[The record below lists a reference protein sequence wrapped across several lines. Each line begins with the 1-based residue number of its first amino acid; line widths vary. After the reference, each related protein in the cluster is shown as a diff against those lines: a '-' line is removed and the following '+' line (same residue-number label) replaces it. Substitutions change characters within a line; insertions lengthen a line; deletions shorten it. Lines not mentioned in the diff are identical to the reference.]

1 MALFKINKGLA
12 ENLAKN
18 MPYAKEGFAYF
29 TKDDGKFYIDIAGDG
44 TTTEAVV
51 NVNRIPLNAAKA
63 DVATMIQAT
72 AMATDDNKVYP
83 ILAFNI
89 TDSTKNLVEAK
100 YSQIGIKNGTLVI
113 PNLDDKDEVLIS
125 NEGGGRGIVIE
136 KLKGPV
142 VSGYS
147 AGIEIINETPA
158 YGIEIKSGPGIK
170 VAQDPTENL
179 ELATKQYV
187 DNKAP
192 KDHNHDTTYKKIQTA
207 VPSPKA
213 SNTDI
218 SFIDTVSQDTQGKI
232 TATKKTVRDA
242 SASQSGVVSTGTQTF
257 AGEKTLNNKT
267 HFSKGFDLKTDSG
280 NAQFN
285 ANTVSVSSGT
295 DYVDLY
301 ASTVGGGNGNKAR
314 PLVLNANANGS
325 GNVGIGITQPTE
337 KLEVDGNVK
346 AIQFKGNADTA
357 DKWKT
362 ARKLTIGSTEKDV
375 DGSADV
381 NWSLDEIG
389 AAAKKHTHTKSDIT
403 DFAHAHDDRYYTEN
417 EINDKLKAIN
427 DKIGALLGA
436 NDALVFKGII
446 DGKHPLPTA
455 NYEVGHT
462 YRVNEAG
469 TYAGQKCEQGDL
481 IICIADAL
489 STSTPHWTVAQTNI
503 DGAVIGPANATG
515 DNIVLFNGATGKSIK
530 DSGKK
535 LSDFAPSKHDHIITA
550 TAKNDGV
557 VVLTGTSGTNA
568 VTYEATHTKK
578 GPNTTANTVKGP
590 AEDVSISGAGKSGS
604 IVIPKVTV
612 DTYGH
617 TTGLTEQ
624 TLTITLPNDTHH
636 QSSTVITNNTAGI
649 TNEVSENGKTYLNH
663 IENGVVRSAHKIVGA
678 GSTKVSSDGDGV
690 LTITS
695 KDTVYS
701 HPTTPGNIHL
711 PAGGKVGDV
720 LLCAG
725 DDTGAGKWGI
735 DPNIKTAI
743 DNLDVDEAGGEGKYI
758 QAIKQV
764 DGKIVATAE
773 TIDTTLSASSTK
785 PVQNKAVNDALS
797 KKVNTTTFN
806 SHTGN
811 MTMHITDGERI
822 KWNAAYTHSQSAH
835 APANAEKNQNA
846 FSNIQLNTDTTNI
859 IKADNA
865 TDTLTLKSG
874 SNIQITGDVDTD
886 TITISATDTKYNNAT
901 TSAPGLMSAK
911 DKEKL
916 DSITSGANNYS
927 HPTFTKNDAAA
938 VKVGNDEHGH
948 VVLGSA
954 LTKSDVGLSN
964 VGNFLAVSTAAKQN
978 LTEDQKSNA
987 RANIGAGTSSLT
999 IGTGATNAAAGNHT
1013 HKYAGSASAGGPA
1026 NSTKGT
1032 LTLKAG
1038 ENIQTFNGSGD
1049 KTFTITASDL
1059 GLSTAMHF
1067 IGIATKGPIA
1077 DNFDPGIANYDFTNA
1092 QTGDVI
1098 ISKDGDQEYVL
1109 IIKTDANNNP
1119 VYHWELLGPNG
1130 SYAISDHKHS
1140 SADINSMT
1148 GYAKGTAK
1156 APITTEDTLNTA
1168 IGKLEYKVD
1177 NKVDQI
1183 SGKGLSTN
1191 DFTNAYK
1198 QKLDGIETGAQKNQN
1213 TFSNITI
1220 DKKTISADSI
1230 TDTLTLVAGS
1240 NITLTPDVNNDK
1252 ITITSTN
1259 TDTKVTAVGNHYT
1272 PVEDSNATLSADA
1285 SSTTVATWGAT
1296 NLVTG
1301 VNLQRD
1307 AKGHVTGVT
1316 VDSIKMP
1323 TNPNTNTHYTS
1334 KNIIGGSATATANAA
1349 ATNGNVYLNHLEENA
1364 VKSAHKIIGAGA
1376 TTVTSDGNGN
1386 ITITSKN
1393 DNTWKANTSS
1403 SDGYVASGANQKNK
1417 VWKTDEKGNP
1427 GWRDDAGTNAVTGPN
1442 SSTVNA
1448 VPTFAD
1454 ATGKVIKDNST
1465 VTIGDTGLFTAPY
1478 IATGTD
1484 KTHYFQSRK
1493 FRGEGNADTYYHAI
1507 DFGYSGHNQVDF
1519 HEYGGIWNFYENT
1532 KGTAADGKLVASIK
1546 PDGFHGNLNGNA
1558 TSADKV
1564 NNNLVIKLN
1573 SGTTEGT
1580 NQFTYNGSATKNI
1593 NITPANIG
1601 AASSSHNHDS
1611 NYIKKSGDTMTGDLK
1626 FQKTNS
1632 DGTTSITATIG
1643 AITGYITGTWLQTT
1657 NVGNKAG
1664 DFATIDSSGWIYK
1677 RTAAQARQ
1685 DMGLSTAMHFIG
1697 KATVDIADG
1706 STVDPKITGY
1716 TTKTAGDVI
1725 IDKNNSYEYV
1735 WTLENKWER
1744 LGPDGSYSVVGHNH
1758 DDKYVIKSGDVMSGT
1773 LRVSENGIGSDLNCD
1788 GVSLANNSILLCS
1801 GGYEDYEYFQLGG
1814 TSQRPDIFID
1824 RPGNPI
1830 TSTSSLPR
1838 DENIPSEAPA
1848 LSIRGNNLQNGFT
1861 FYIDKL
1867 IDPENSLDTG
1877 MGKIWLRSLTNQAVQ
1892 LKGICGPTEDEDA
1905 ANKYYVDNQISTKNT
1920 NLMGI
1925 VSRTYVKKS
1934 GDTMTGDLTLNK
1946 KLIANNLI
1954 VLKNGQTYGTS
1965 APTSGTTGQ
1974 LFFAQ
1979 DTSDSDYLPLTGGT
1993 LSGNLTLNEKLLI
2006 TNKMYGTTKPNNPV
2020 EGQIFFQENDGSL
2033 TLPAGGTAG
2042 QYLVKNSSNDS
2053 DASWKSLPALN
2064 YLPLSGGTLTGNLII
2079 SRSDTND
2086 ATVRVTNSKGS
2097 IGLLSSTN
2105 RGLYDYTKSKWLI
2118 YTDGTKA
2125 STSYALYGA
2134 VWNDYAEF
2142 REGDTI
2148 DAGRCVVEVGDDT
2161 LITSTERLMPGANI
2175 TSDTFGFAIGETEQ
2189 AKTPIAV
2196 SGRVLAYPYESREEF
2211 KKNVGRPVCSGPNGT
2226 VSIMTD
2232 EEYRN
2237 KGYCAIGT
2245 ISAVPDYEEWGTGK
2259 VKVNGR
2265 VWIKV

>member
-12 ENLAKN
+12 TNLAKN

-29 TKDDGKFYIDIAGDG
+29 TKDDGKFYIDIDGDG
-44 TTTEAVV
+44 TTTKAEI

-63 DVATMIQAT
+63 DIATMIQAT
-72 AMATDDNKVYP
+72 AMATDDSKVYP

-113 PNLDDKDEVLIS
+113 PSVEDKDEILIS
-125 NEGGGRGIVIE
+125 NEGLGRGIVIDN
-136 KLKGPV
+136 KGTNN
-142 VSGYS
+142 
-147 AGIEIINETPA
+147 AIEIM
-158 YGIEIKSGPGIK
+158 SGKGVK

-179 ELATKQYV
+179 ELTTKQYV
-187 DNKAP
+187 DNKLAN
-192 KDHNHDTTYKKIQTA
+192 KSNTEHNHDATYKKIQTA
-207 VPSPKA
+207 VPSPKV

-362 ARKLTIGSTEKDV
+362 TRKLTIGSTGKDV
-375 DGSADV
+375 DGSANV
-381 NWSLDEIG
+381 NWSLDDIG
-389 AAAKKHTHTKSDIT
+389 AAAKKHTHTKSDII
-403 DFAHAHDDRYYTEN
+403 DFAHIHDDRYYTEN

-446 DGKHPLPTA
+446 DGKNPLPTA
-455 NYEVGHT
+455 NYEVGYT

-503 DGAVIGPANATG
+503 DGVVIGPADATG
-515 DNIVLFNGATGKSIK
+515 DNIVLFNGATGKLIK

-535 LSDFAPSKHDHIITA
+535 LSDFATADHNHTITA
-550 TAKNDGV
+550 NANDDDIV
-557 VVLTGTSGTNA
+557 ILTGASGTNA
-568 VTYEATHTKK
+568 ITYTVSHTKK
-578 GPNTTANTVKGP
+578 GPDTTANTTKGP
-590 AEDVSISGAGKSGS
+590 NTNVSISGAGKSGS
-604 IVIPKVTV
+604 ITIPKVTV
-612 DTYGH
+612 DAYGH

-624 TLTITLPNDTHH
+624 KLTITLPNDTHH
-636 QSSTVITNNTAGI
+636 QSSTVITNSAAEKSNAA
-649 TNEVSENGKTYLNH
+649 SENDNTYLNH

-678 GSTKVSSDGDGV
+678 GSTTVSSDVDGV

-695 KDTVYS
+695 ENTVYS

-725 DDTGAGKWGI
+725 DNTGAGKWGI

-743 DNLDVDEAGGEGKYI
+743 DNLDVNEIGGEGKYI
-758 QAIKQV
+758 KAIKQV
-764 DGKIVATAE
+764 DGKIVATTE
-773 TIDTTLSASSTK
+773 TIDTALNTSSTK
-785 PVQNKAVNDALS
+785 PVQNKIVNDALS
-797 KKVNTTTFN
+797 KKVDTTTFN
-806 SHTGN
+806 THVNNKTI
-811 MTMHITDGERI
+811 HITADERT
-822 KWNAAYTHSQSAH
+822 KWDAAYTHSQSTH

-846 FSNIQLNTDTTNI
+846 FSNIQLNSDTKNI
-859 IKADNA
+859 IKAGNA
-865 TDTLTLKSG
+865 TDTMILKSG
-874 SNIQITGDVDTD
+874 DNIQITGDVDTD
-886 TITISATDTKYNNAT
+886 TITISATDTKYSDAST
-901 TSAPGLMSAK
+901 ESSGLMSAK

-916 DSITSGANNYS
+916 DGIASNANNYS
-927 HPTFTKNDAAA
+927 HPTTTKHEAAA

-948 VVLGSA
+948 VVLGDA
-954 LTKSDVGLSN
+954 LAKSDVGLSN
-964 VGNFLAVSTAAKQN
+964 VGNFLAVSTEANQGLKD
-978 LTEDQKSNA
+978 TQKSNA
-987 RANIGAGTSSLT
+987 RANIGAGTSSLV
-999 IGTGATNAAAGNHT
+999 IGTGAENAAAGNHT

-1032 LTLKAG
+1032 LTLTAG
-1038 ENIQTFNGSGD
+1038 ENTQTFNGSGD
-1049 KTFTITASDL
+1049 KTFTITAGDL

-1067 IGIATKGPIA
+1067 IGVATKGPIA
-1077 DNFDPGIANYDFTNA
+1077 DNFDPGITDYGLGTNA

-1098 ISKDGDQEYVL
+1098 ISEDGKQEYVL
-1109 IIKTDANNNP
+1109 IIKTDTNNIKT
-1119 VYHWELLGPNG
+1119 YHWELLGPNG

-1140 SADINSMT
+1140 SADTTSMT
-1148 GYAKGTAK
+1148 GYTKGTAK
-1156 APITTEDTLNTA
+1156 AFITTKDTLNTA

-1177 NKVDQI
+1177 NKVDQV

-1191 DFTNAYK
+1191 DFTNVYK
-1198 QKLDGIETGAQKNQN
+1198 TKLDGIETGAQKNQN
-1213 TFSNITI
+1213 AFSNIQLNTDTTNI
-1220 DKKTISADSI
+1220 IKANSA
-1230 TDTLTLVAGS
+1230 TDTLTLVVGS
-1240 NITLTPDVNNDK
+1240 NVTLTPDVNNNK
-1252 ITITSTN
+1252 ITIAATN

-1272 PVEDSNATLSADA
+1272 PVEDSKATLSADA
-1285 SSTTVATWGAT
+1285 SSTTAATWNT
-1296 NLVTG
+1296 TSLVTG

-1316 VDSIKMP
+1316 VDSVKMP
-1323 TNPNTNTHYTS
+1323 ANPN
-1334 KNIIGGSATATANAA
+1334 I
-1349 ATNGNVYLNHLEENA
+1349 
-1364 VKSAHKIIGAGA
+1364 
-1376 TTVTSDGNGN
+1376 
-1386 ITITSKN
+1386 
-1393 DNTWKANTSS
+1393 
-1403 SDGYVASGANQKNK
+1403 
-1417 VWKTDEKGNP
+1417 
-1427 GWRDDAGTNAVTGPN
+1427 NAVTGPN

-1454 ATGKVIKDNST
+1454 ATGKVIKDNPK
-1465 VTIGDTGLFTAPY
+1465 VTINDTGLFTAPY
-1478 IATGTD
+1478 IATGAD
-1484 KTHYFQSRK
+1484 KTHYFQSAR

-1519 HEYGGIWNFYENT
+1519 HEYGGIWNFYQNT
-1532 KGTAADGKLVASIK
+1532 KGTATDGKLIASIK

-1558 TSADKV
+1558 TTATKV

-1573 SGTTEGT
+1573 NGTTEGT

-1593 NITPANIG
+1593 NITSSSIG

-1611 NYIKKSGDTMTGDLK
+1611 SYVKKSGDTMTGDLK
-1626 FQKTNS
+1626 FQKTNNN
-1632 DGTTSITATIG
+1632 GTTSITATIG
-1643 AITGYITGTWLQTT
+1643 ATTGYITGTWLQTT
-1657 NVGNKAG
+1657 DVGNKVG
-1664 DFATIDSSGWIYK
+1664 DFATIDGSGWIYK

-1697 KATVDIADG
+1697 KATVDITDG

-1735 WTLENKWER
+1735 WTLEGKWER
-1744 LGPDGSYSVVGHNH
+1744 LGPDSSYSVVGHTH
-1758 DDKYVIKSGDVMSGT
+1758 DD
-1773 LRVSENGIGSDLNCD
+1773 R
-1788 GVSLANNSILLCS
+1788 
-1801 GGYEDYEYFQLGG
+1801 
-1814 TSQRPDIFID
+1814 
-1824 RPGNPI
+1824 
-1830 TSTSSLPR
+1830 
-1838 DENIPSEAPA
+1838 
-1848 LSIRGNNLQNGFT
+1848 
-1861 FYIDKL
+1861 
-1867 IDPENSLDTG
+1867 
-1877 MGKIWLRSLTNQAVQ
+1877 
-1892 LKGICGPTEDEDA
+1892 
-1905 ANKYYVDNQISTKNT
+1905 
-1920 NLMGI
+1920 
-1925 VSRTYVKKS
+1925 YVKKS
-1934 GDTMTGDLTLNK
+1934 GDT
-1946 KLIANNLI
+1946 
-1954 VLKNGQTYGTS
+1954 
-1965 APTSGTTGQ
+1965 
-1974 LFFAQ
+1974 
-1979 DTSDSDYLPLTGGT
+1979 
-1993 LSGNLTLNEKLLI
+1993 
-2006 TNKMYGTTKPNNPV
+2006 
-2020 EGQIFFQENDGSL
+2020 
-2033 TLPAGGTAG
+2033 
-2042 QYLVKNSSNDS
+2042 
-2053 DASWKSLPALN
+2053 
-2064 YLPLSGGTLTGNLII
+2064 LTGNLTI
-2079 SRSDTND
+2079 SRSDAND
-2086 ATVRVTNSKGS
+2086 AYVRVTNSKGS
-2097 IGLLSSTN
+2097 IGLLSSTDY
-2105 RGLYDYTKSKWLI
+2105 GLYDYTKSKWLI

-2148 DAGRCVVEVGDDT
+2148 EAGRCVVEVGDDT
-2161 LITSTERLMPGANI
+2161 LITSTERMMPGANI

-2232 EEYRN
+2232 EEYKN

>member
-12 ENLAKN
+12 TNLAKN

-29 TKDDGKFYIDIAGDG
+29 TKDDGKFYIDIDGDG
-44 TTTEAVV
+44 TTTKAEI

-63 DVATMIQAT
+63 DIATMIQAT
-72 AMATDDNKVYP
+72 AMATDDSKVYP

-113 PNLDDKDEVLIS
+113 PSVEDKDEILIS
-125 NEGGGRGIVIE
+125 NEGLGRGIVIDN
-136 KLKGPV
+136 KGTNN
-142 VSGYS
+142 
-147 AGIEIINETPA
+147 AIEIM
-158 YGIEIKSGPGIK
+158 SGKGIK

-179 ELATKQYV
+179 ELTTKQYV
-187 DNKAP
+187 DNKLAN
-192 KDHNHDTTYKKIQTA
+192 KSNTGHNHDATYKKIQTA

-337 KLEVDGNVK
+337 KLEVDGNIK

-362 ARKLTIGSTEKDV
+362 TKKLTIGSTGKNV
-375 DGSADV
+375 DGSTDI

-436 NDALVFKGII
+436 NDALIFKGTI
-446 DGKHPLPTA
+446 DGKNPLPTA

-557 VVLTGTSGTNA
+557 VVLTGTNGTNA
-568 VTYEATHTKK
+568 VTYEATHAKK

-590 AEDVSISGAGKSGS
+590 AKDVSISGAGKSGS

-612 DTYGH
+612 DAYGH

-636 QSSTVITNNTAGI
+636 QSSTVITDNTAGT
-649 TNEVSENGKTYLNH
+649 TNKTSENDKTYLNH
-663 IENGVVRSAHKIVGA
+663 IENGVVRSTHKIVGA
-678 GSTKVSSDGDGV
+678 GSTTVSSDGDGV

-743 DNLDVDEAGGEGKYI
+743 DNLDVDEVGGEGKYI

-797 KKVNTTTFN
+797 KKVNTITFN

-846 FSNIQLNTDTTNI
+846 FSNIQLNSDTKNI
-859 IKADNA
+859 IKANNA
-865 TDTLTLKSG
+865 TDTMILKSG
-874 SNIQITGDVDTD
+874 DNIQITGDVDTD
-886 TITISATDTKYNNAT
+886 TITINATDTKYSDAT

-911 DKEKL
+911 DKKKL
-916 DSITSGANNYS
+916 DGIESNANNYS
-927 HPTFTKNDAAA
+927 HPTTTKHEAAA

-948 VVLGSA
+948 VILGTA
-954 LTKSDVGLSN
+954 LTNIDVGLDK
-964 VGNFLAVSTAAKQN
+964 VGNFLAVSTEANQELN
-978 LTEDQKSNA
+978 DTQKSNA
-987 RANIGAGTSSLT
+987 RANIGAGTSSLV
-999 IGTGATNAAAGNHT
+999 IGTGENNAAAGNHT

-1038 ENIQTFNGSGD
+1038 KNTQTFNGSED
-1049 KTFTITASDL
+1049 KTFTITAGDL

-1067 IGIATKGPIA
+1067 IGVATVDPINK
-1077 DNFDPGIANYDFTNA
+1077 DTDPTINGYKFATGNA
-1092 QTGDVI
+1092 GDVI
-1098 ISKDGDQEYVL
+1098 ISKDGTKEYVL
-1109 IIKTDANNNP
+1109 VIENNIRR
-1119 VYHWELLGPNG
+1119 WELLGPNG

-1140 SADINSMT
+1140 SADTTSMA
-1148 GYAKGTAK
+1148 GYSKGTAK
-1156 APITTEDTLNTA
+1156 ASITTGDTLNTA

-1177 NKVDQI
+1177 E
-1183 SGKGLSTN
+1183 
-1191 DFTNAYK
+1191 
-1198 QKLDGIETGAQKNQN
+1198 LDGAQKNQN
-1213 TFSNITI
+1213 AFSNITI
-1220 DKKTISADSI
+1220 DEKTISADTT
-1230 TDTLTLVAGS
+1230 TDTLTLVAGN
-1240 NITLTPDVNNDK
+1240 NIILTPDVNNDK
-1252 ITITSTN
+1252 ITIASTN

-1272 PVEDSNATLSADA
+1272 PVEDSKATLSADA

-1323 TNPNTNTHYTS
+1323 ANPNTNTHYTS

-1349 ATNGNVYLNHLEENA
+1349 ATNGNVYLNHLEESA

-1393 DNTWKANTSS
+1393 DNTWQANTK
-1403 SDGYVASGANQKNK
+1403 DANGYVTAPGAVANK

-1427 GWRDDAGTNAVTGPN
+1427 GWRDAVTGPN
-1442 SSTVNA
+1442 PSTVNA

-1454 ATGKVIKDNST
+1454 AEGKVIKNNST
-1465 VTIGDTGLFTAPY
+1465 VTIDNTGLFTAPY

-1484 KTHYFQSRK
+1484 KTHYFQSAR

-1519 HEYGGIWNFYENT
+1519 HEYGGIWNFYQNT
-1532 KGTAADGKLVASIK
+1532 KGTATDGKLVASIK

-1564 NNNLVIKLN
+1564 NNNLVFKLN
-1573 SGTTEGT
+1573 NGTTEGT

-1593 NITPANIG
+1593 NITPSNIG

-1611 NYIKKSGDTMTGDLK
+1611 SYVKKSGDTMTGDLK
-1626 FQKTNS
+1626 FQKTNN

-1643 AITGYITGTWLQTT
+1643 ATTGYITGTWLQTT
-1657 NVGNKAG
+1657 NVGNKVG

-1697 KATVDIADG
+1697 KATVDITDG
-1706 STVDPKITGY
+1706 STTDPKITGY

-1725 IDKNNSYEYV
+1725 IDKSNSYEYV
-1735 WTLENKWER
+1735 WTLEGKWER
-1744 LGPDGSYSVVGHNH
+1744 LGPDGSYSVVGHTH
-1758 DDKYVIKSGDVMSGT
+1758 DD
-1773 LRVSENGIGSDLNCD
+1773 R
-1788 GVSLANNSILLCS
+1788 
-1801 GGYEDYEYFQLGG
+1801 
-1814 TSQRPDIFID
+1814 
-1824 RPGNPI
+1824 
-1830 TSTSSLPR
+1830 
-1838 DENIPSEAPA
+1838 
-1848 LSIRGNNLQNGFT
+1848 
-1861 FYIDKL
+1861 
-1867 IDPENSLDTG
+1867 
-1877 MGKIWLRSLTNQAVQ
+1877 
-1892 LKGICGPTEDEDA
+1892 
-1905 ANKYYVDNQISTKNT
+1905 
-1920 NLMGI
+1920 
-1925 VSRTYVKKS
+1925 YVKKT

-1965 APTSGTTGQ
+1965 APASGTAGQ

-2064 YLPLSGGTLTGNLII
+2064 YLPLSGGTLTGNLTI